1 MAKKHKLATR
11 GQLLKAL
18 QESTR
23 MLYDLAKDPL
33 QIEDYSDLVNSNQ
46 ELLAGD
52 GMQIEVDENE
62 SLGNLEYDK

>member
-62 SLGNLEYDK
+62 SLGNLEYDN

>member
-23 MLYDLAKDPL
+23 MLYDLAQDPL

-52 GMQIEVDENE
+52 GMQIKVDESE